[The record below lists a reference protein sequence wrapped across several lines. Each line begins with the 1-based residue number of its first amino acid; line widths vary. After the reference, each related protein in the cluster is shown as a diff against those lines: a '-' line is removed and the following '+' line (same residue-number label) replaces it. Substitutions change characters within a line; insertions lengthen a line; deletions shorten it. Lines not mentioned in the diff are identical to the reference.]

1 MLLHS
6 YSTIAIVQT
15 AFLGD
20 VALSMF
26 FVEEVR
32 MAHPS
37 ARIIVVTTPKSAP
50 LVRCCA
56 SVDEVIEFDKRGAD
70 SGIKGILRVARR
82 MRDLGVDLVFG
93 LQRSARTAIVAR
105 LCGARACVGFAQATA
120 SFLYTTRVTWE
131 LSKHETQR
139 NHELLSVFTDIADV
153 VIPDKLRCIP
163 EVISEVNELRGS
175 QQIGNVLMSTRA
187 GGAEVKRVVL
197 APGSVWFTK
206 RWPEDH
212 WVTLATKLVQSGSE
226 VTIMGGSDD
235 FSLCVRIA
243 DRSGATCPARP
254 LSLQESLRVLANSDV
269 LVTNDSA
276 PTHMAAMVGTR
287 TITIY
292 GSTVPAFGFAPRGPR
307 DVVVENTSLTC
318 RPCGLH
324 GKRSCP
330 LGTMECMTSIL
341 PQKVMDLVNSTTLK

>member
-70 SGIKGILRVARR
+70 SGIMGMLRVARR

-120 SFLYTTRVTWE
+120 SYLYTVRVAWE

-139 NHELLSVFTDIADV
+139 NHELLTVFTDTTDV
-153 VIPDKLRCIP
+153 VIPDTLRCTP
-163 EVISEVNELRGS
+163 EVIPAVSDLSAS
-175 QQIGNVLMSTRA
+175 QQVNNVLMSTRT
-187 GGAEVKRVVL
+187 GGADGKRVVL

-206 RWPEDH
+206 RWPEDY
-212 WVTLATKLVQSGSE
+212 WVTLATTLVQEGKE
-226 VTIMGGSDD
+226 VVMMGGPDD
-235 FSLCVRIA
+235 FSLCVRVA
-243 DRSGATCPARP
+243 DRSGATCPASP
-254 LSLQESLRVLANSDV
+254 ISLQESLRVLANADV

-307 DVVVENTSLTC
+307 DAVVENASLEC

-341 PQKVMDLVNSTTLK
+341 PQKVMDLVNAETNK